1 MTRPLTPD
9 LCIFGAGSR
18 VCRSP
23 QTLAQ
28 MGAAVV
34 LIERGL
40 IMGKS
45 EPFPRFTPAGNFALC
60 RWVEQE
66 PAVACLRSRSHN
78 DDRVKAGATTVAVQ
92 RENEH
97 QRIAV
102 VFTPPLIRER
112 VQPGWRIEDSHP
124 GGTGDRRE
132 KPLHAPAV
140 GGRSRS
146 PD

>member
-1 MTRPLTPD
+1 
-9 LCIFGAGSR
+9 
-18 VCRSP
+18 
-23 QTLAQ
+23 

-78 DDRVKAGATTVAVQ
+78 DDRVKAGATTAAVQ

-97 QRIAV
+97 QHEKEKICPRPLARRAV
-102 VFTPPLIRER
+102 VAEP
-112 VQPGWRIEDSHP
+112 QIEY
-124 GGTGDRRE
+124 
-132 KPLHAPAV
+132 LQ
-140 GGRSRS
+140 RSN
-146 PD
+146 